1 MKKKPY
7 CLMIDSGLGGL
18 HILAK
23 AHKLCPHTNF
33 LYVADDKNQPYGNKT
48 QQNIEKAII
57 DIYNHYKTCYSI
69 TSIVLACNT
78 ATACTIDS
86 LRNQLHIPII
96 GTEPNILTPRRMHF
110 KNIAILTTPLTA
122 QSQRFNKLI
131 SANCQPIIC
140 NNLASDIEK
149 SLTMKTDIKINDL
162 IDKIKSINAD
172 CIVLGCT
179 HYTFI
184 EKKLM
189 ALNLPIFDSID
200 GVCKQIRIITNSL
213 PTGCGNIIIF
223 TTTRN
228 QKLQNSYIKYYK
240 QLSL

>member
-1 MKKKPY
+1 
-7 CLMIDSGLGGL
+7 MIGIFDSGTGGL
-18 HILAK
+18 SVFREIY
-23 AHKLCPHTNF
+23 KLLPDERFIYYSDNANC
-33 LYVADDKNQPYGNKT
+33 PYG
-48 QQNIEKAII
+48 EKSREYII
-57 DIYNHYKTCYSI
+57 DRARDI
-69 TSIVLACNT
+69 TAFLMKEGADIIVVACNT